1 MIERYK
7 QIVKMLLSLTSEGK
21 VEWEKT
27 SSNEYKVSIGDNY
40 ISILYHEAIMYRIT
54 TDAAPDVSFLSL
66 RLWNKD
72 GTLLDSETVVKREYG
87 SVDYDNLESLYVAAR
102 RSCGK
107 VYETLDVIISDLS
120 KATKE
125 S

>member
-27 SSNEYKVSIGDNY
+27 STNEYKVSIGDNH
-40 ISILYHEAIMYRIT
+40 ISILYHEANMYMIT
-54 TDAAPDVSFLSL
+54 TNAAPDVPFFSL

-72 GTLLDSETVVKREYG
+72 GTLMDSETAEKKEYG
-87 SVDYDNLESLYVAAR
+87 STDYDNLESLYVAAR

-107 VYETLDVIISDLS
+107 VYETLDDIISDLT